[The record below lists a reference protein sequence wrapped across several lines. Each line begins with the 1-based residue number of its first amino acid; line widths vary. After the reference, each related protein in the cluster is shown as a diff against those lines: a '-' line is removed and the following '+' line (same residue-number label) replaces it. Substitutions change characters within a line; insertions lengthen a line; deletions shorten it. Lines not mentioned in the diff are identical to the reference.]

1 LSIDDP
7 ASRLSVSPGG
17 IVSAAT
23 TGRPIVAKFV
33 PALCLAVILAIALTS
48 SKFAPADSEA
58 TLVANLGFL
67 LLAGS
72 VLSELVGLLRLPHL
86 TGYLL
91 AGLLAGPHVLDI
103 VDKQTAA
110 RLGPINTL
118 ALAMIALAGGA
129 ELRLDQLRAG
139 FRSLLVAT
147 GVQSFLGLASSFA
160 IFLALRDFIP
170 FVSEVGTTAAIA
182 IALLWS
188 VLAISR
194 SPSATLGILAQTHA
208 RGPVTTFSI
217 AFVMSSDV
225 VVVVLMALAMMVSKL
240 LLAPGTELSFDA
252 FRVLGHELAGSVS
265 IGTTLGLMLVIY
277 MRVVGRQLL
286 VVFLAL
292 GFGASEILHYLN
304 FDPLLTFLV
313 AGFIVQN
320 LSRQGEKFLH
330 ALEGMGSTVYVVFFA
345 SAGVDLD
352 VPLLAGLWPI
362 ALLLAVS
369 RAIFTIGAAR
379 LSNRLAKDA
388 PVLQRWSWAA
398 LIAQAGLT
406 QGLAGTV
413 AREFPTFGPP
423 FRALVVATLAINA
436 VVGPI
441 LFKLALDRSG
451 ESKRAALLVEDEAT

>member
-1 LSIDDP
+1 MSVATGGRTAGGKLISTVCLVIVAAIAFT
-7 ASRLSVSPGG
+7 ASRSGG
-17 IVSAAT
+17 ES
-23 TGRPIVAKFV
+23 G
-33 PALCLAVILAIALTS
+33 
-48 SKFAPADSEA
+48 DA
-58 TLVANLGFL
+58 TLIANLGFL
-67 LLAGS
+67 LLAGT
-72 VLSELVGLLRLPHL
+72 LMSEVVGFLRLPHL

-91 AGLLAGPHVLDI
+91 AGALAGPHVLGI
-103 VDKQTAA
+103 VDTQTAA
-110 RLGPINTL
+110 RLAPVNTL

-139 FRSLLVAT
+139 VRSLLVAT
-147 GVQSFLGLASSFA
+147 GVHSIVGMVASAALFFA
-160 IFLALRDFIP
+160 VRRFIP
-170 FVSEVGTTAAIA
+170 FASDVGTSAAIA
-182 IALLWS
+182 LALLWG

-225 VVVVLMALAMMVSKL
+225 VVVVLMAFAAMLAKIL
-240 LLAPGTELSFDA
+240 LVPDTALSFDA
-252 FRVLGHELAGSVS
+252 FRGIGHELAGSVS

-277 MRVVGRQLL
+277 MRVIGRQLL

-313 AGFIVQN
+313 AGFVVQN

-352 VPLLAGLWPI
+352 IPLLAGLWPI
-362 ALLLAVS
+362 ALVLAGFRALVTVAGARVS
-369 RAIFTIGAAR
+369 
-379 LSNRLAKDA
+379 SSLAKDE
-388 PVLQRWSWAA
+388 PLIKRWSWAA

-406 QGLAGTV
+406 QGIASSV

-436 VVGPI
+436 IVGPI
-441 LFKLALDRSG
+441 LFKLALDRSR
-451 ESKRAALLVEDEAT
+451 ESKEASLLVEEEAA